1 MKNKKSAKIIT
12 VEGTDCSGK
21 ATQSYKLYERLKSE
35 GYKVQFFSFPNY
47 DLPTGRIIGE
57 CYLGRNDV
65 KSFFSEGAAYVDPL
79 VASMLYAANR
89 REAFLKGI
97 EDELY
102 KNDIIILDRYTT
114 SNLGHQGGKGRTEK
128 DREKLYDAIIKLE
141 YEIMELPEPDIVIF
155 LHMPY
160 QASSDLKNNRGFLD
174 DLEKEDKHIIDAER
188 SYLKLAKKFG
198 WKYIRCTKRG
208 KYISKKDIKSP
219 EKISDEIYKIIK
231 EELKVESVK
240 ERKKMTRF
248 L

>member
-35 GYKVQFFSFPNY
+35 GYKVQFFSFPEY
-47 DLPTGRIIGE
+47 SLPTGRIIGE
-57 CYLGRNDV
+57 CYLGRNDI
-65 KSFFSEGAAYVDPL
+65 KSFFPEGAAYVDPL
-79 VASMLYAANR
+79 VSILLYAANR

-97 EDELY
+97 ESELY

-128 DREKLYDAIIKLE
+128 DREKLYDSIIKLE
-141 YEIMELPEPDIVIF
+141 YEIMELPEPDVVIF

-160 QASSDLKNNRGFLD
+160 QASLELKSNRGFLD
-174 DLEKEDKHIIDAER
+174 DLEKEDKHLIDAEK
-188 SYLKLAKKFG
+188 SYLKLVKKFG
-198 WKYIRCTKRG
+198 WKYIRCTKKG
-208 KYISKKDIKSP
+208 KYSSKKDIKSP
-219 EKISDEIYKIIK
+219 EKISDEIYEVIK
-231 EELKVESVK
+231 EELNHETK
-240 ERKKMTRF
+240 ERKIMTRF